1 MILSL
6 LLLTKLMLIS
16 KLSGCFIGT
25 LTLFFQGHTVM
36 FGDVGCFN
44 YRDKTVD
51 YGIFVDDDDGV
62 LTTRAITMYNCRYSL
77 SMVTSIVYKGHTKCM
92 FATWYLV

>member
-1 MILSL
+1 
-6 LLLTKLMLIS
+6 
-16 KLSGCFIGT
+16 
-25 LTLFFQGHTVM
+25 M

-62 LTTRAITMYNCRYSL
+62 LTTRAITMYNCKYKPL
-77 SMVTSIVYKGHTKCM
+77 NGGVHSIQRSQQMYVRN
-92 FATWYLV
+92 LVFGLTMHRHKK